1 MKKMAIAKT
10 LSVFDVYERAKTGP
24 KVEEKEWDFKI
35 IPQTATRLK
44 QKYNIKMD
52 KKQIIPTDKDLIN
65 NLFKAGL
72 EMLVECG
79 IYCIDTNRV
88 IKYTKDE
95 VLAAIVAAPTRVFY
109 GEGKQAVLLTPR
121 SYTDK
126 KPPIIQGGPTG
137 APCTEEHFLSIHQS
151 YAQEPLV
158 DTIVDG
164 VLQTIKGYDPVPG
177 SPWEIAAVK
186 SEAIMVRAAQDR
198 AGRTGMGL

>member
-1 MKKMAIAKT
+1 MAIPKALT
-10 LSVFDVYERAKTGP
+10 VFDIYERAKSGQ

-35 IPQTATRLK
+35 IPQTATKLK
-44 QKYNIKMD
+44 KKYNIKMD
-52 KKQIIPTDKDLIN
+52 KKQIIPTDKELIG
-65 NLFKAGL
+65 NLFKAGM

-88 IKYTKDE
+88 IKYTEEEIWASIK
-95 VLAAIVAAPTRVFY
+95 AAPKKVMY
-109 GEGKQAVLLTPR
+109 GEGKEAVPLMPR
-121 SYTDK
+121 SHKDK
-126 KPPIIQGGPTG
+126 RPPIIQGGPTG
-137 APCTEEHFLSIHQS
+137 APCSEDMFLAIHQS

-164 VLQTIKGYDPVPG
+164 VLQTINGYDPVPN

-186 SEAIMVRAAQDR
+186 SEAIMVRAAQSR

>member
-1 MKKMAIAKT
+1 MAIAKKLT
-10 LSVFDVYERAKTGP
+10 VFDIYERAKTGP
-24 KVEEKEWDFKI
+24 KVEEKEWDFKV
-35 IPQTATRLK
+35 IPQTAAKLK
-44 QKYNIKMD
+44 KKYGIKMD
-52 KKQIIPTDKDLIN
+52 KKQIIPTDKELIN

-95 VLAAIVAAPTRVFY
+95 VLAAIESAPTRAIY
-109 GEGKQAVLLTPR
+109 GEGKEAVVMAPR

-126 KPPIIQGGPTG
+126 KAPIIQGGPTG
-137 APCTEEHFLSIHQS
+137 APCSEEHFLAIHQS

-158 DTIVDG
+158 NTIVDG

-177 SPWEIAAVK
+177 SPHEIAAVK
-186 SEAIMVRAAQDR
+186 SEAILVRAAQDR

>member
-1 MKKMAIAKT
+1 MAIAKALT
-10 LSVFDVYERAKTGP
+10 VFDIYERAKTGP

-35 IPQTATRLK
+35 IPQTAAELK
-44 QKYNIKMD
+44 KKYGIKMD
-52 KKQIIPTDKDLIN
+52 KKQIIPTDKELIN
-65 NLFKAGL
+65 NLFQAGL

-95 VLAAIVAAPTRVFY
+95 VLAAIKTAPKRAIY
-109 GEGKQAVLLTPR
+109 GEGKQAVVMSPR

-126 KPPIIQGGPTG
+126 RPPIIQGGPTG
-137 APCTEEHFLSIHQS
+137 APCSEEQFLAIHQS